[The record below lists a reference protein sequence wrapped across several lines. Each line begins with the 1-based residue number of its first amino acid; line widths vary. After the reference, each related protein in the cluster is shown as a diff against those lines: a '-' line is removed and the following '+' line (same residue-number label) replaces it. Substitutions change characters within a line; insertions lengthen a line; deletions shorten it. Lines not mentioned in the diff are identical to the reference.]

1 MSSKID
7 NIKLGLILGI
17 LAPALTILAVYLIQF
32 SGYDFRELIDL
43 LISKRVFTKI
53 VSLCVI
59 PNLALFFIFLNKNH
73 YNSARGILMA
83 TIVVAIFVFITWFAL

>member
-1 MSSKID
+1 MRSKID
-7 NIKLGLILGI
+7 NLKLGLILGI
-17 LAPALTILAVYLIQF
+17 LAPALTILVVYLIQF

-43 LISKRVFTKI
+43 LVSKKVFTKI
-53 VSLCVI
+53 ISLCVI

-83 TIVVAIFVFITWFAL
+83 TIVFAIFVFITWFAL